1 MASFTKMANGW
12 RAQINIK
19 GHRESLVRPTKA
31 QAVAWATERES
42 AIRNHVDTGILKG
55 KTFEDACRRYELEVS
70 KHKRGYRWEALRLN
84 ALVEFVMDGKRLGDI
99 ELADMSSDLIGRW
112 RDLRMKGTE
121 ETKGVSGSTINR
133 ILNLWSH
140 VLSTAATEWKW
151 ISHSPTKDVR
161 RPKESPH
168 RDRRPTQ
175 DEIDRIKLYCGF
187 NDEPIQSKTQA
198 VAVAY
203 LFAIETAMRQGE
215 ICGLLEAHITGN
227 VAHLPKTKNG
237 MKRDVPLSKQA
248 LKLLS
253 YLPKPERAEGNLF
266 MLSADSLSTLFR
278 KATKAC
284 LIEDLTFHDS
294 RHEAITRLAK
304 KLNVLDLARMVGHR
318 DLRMLQVYYNESAA
332 EMASRLD

>member
-1 MASFTKMANGW
+1 MANGW

-99 ELADMSSDLIGRW
+99 ELVDMSSDLIGRW

-187 NDEPIQSKTQA
+187 NDEPSVNQYCLDEIGDEDDQFNT
-198 VAVAY
+198 V
-203 LFAIETAMRQGE
+203 LAM
-215 ICGLLEAHITGN
+215 A
-227 VAHLPKTKNG
+227 
-237 MKRDVPLSKQA
+237 
-248 LKLLS
+248 
-253 YLPKPERAEGNLF
+253 RAEGIDPDQVRAELETPVEPEPAPEPVQKPAKRGRKPKTEKP
-266 MLSADSLSTLFR
+266 ADAALPEKTETE
-278 KATKAC
+278 K
-284 LIEDLTFHDS
+284 
-294 RHEAITRLAK
+294 EAEA
-304 KLNVLDLARMVGHR
+304 VLQKIAPWPYPTSKG
-318 DLRMLQVYYNESAA
+318 AA
-332 EMASRLD
+332 

>member
-1 MASFTKMANGW
+1 MVTDYRNDFSLPDDLLGDLYPFEGGADETVCQYIDQASIEEV
-12 RAQINIK
+12 QILLVDLVL
-19 GHRESLVRPTKA
+19 GESL
-31 QAVAWATERES
+31 
-42 AIRNHVDTGILKG
+42 
-55 KTFEDACRRYELEVS
+55 
-70 KHKRGYRWEALRLN
+70 
-84 ALVEFVMDGKRLGDI
+84 
-99 ELADMSSDLIGRW
+99 
-112 RDLRMKGTE
+112 
-121 ETKGVSGSTINR
+121 
-133 ILNLWSH
+133 
-140 VLSTAATEWKW
+140 
-151 ISHSPTKDVR
+151 
-161 RPKESPH
+161 
-168 RDRRPTQ
+168 
-175 DEIDRIKLYCGF
+175 
-187 NDEPIQSKTQA
+187 IQSKTQA

-253 YLPKPERAEGNLF
+253 YLPKPERAEDNLF